1 MGRRTGATYQ
11 QQQVAF
17 QHSIREVSERIRK
30 TLGQVPAQ
38 LQEEFLVAAAFDVA
52 GRAMRRAPVET
63 GHLRESG
70 WVEVNGVELARGTE
84 AGELAQN
91 GAKPPVHGS
100 QATAVVGFNATTP
113 DGKYSYALIQHE
125 ETEFSHPLGGE
136 AKYLERSVNEVAND
150 FQANLAT
157 AVERALK
164 RRGGA

>member
-1 MGRRTGATYQ
+1 MGKWSGSNYTQ
-11 QQQVAF
+11 KQINF
-17 QHSIREVSERIRK
+17 KHSIEKVSARIRE

-38 LQEEFLVAAAFDVA
+38 LQEEFLVTAAFDVA

-84 AGELAQN
+84 DGTLAQS

-125 ETEFSHPLGGE
+125 ETEFDHPLGGE

-157 AVERALK
+157 AVERALR